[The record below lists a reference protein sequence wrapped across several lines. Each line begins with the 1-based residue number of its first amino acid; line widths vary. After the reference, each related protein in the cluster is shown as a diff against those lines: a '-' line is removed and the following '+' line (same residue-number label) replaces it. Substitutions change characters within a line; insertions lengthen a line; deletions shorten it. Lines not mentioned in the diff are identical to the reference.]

1 MRQGRRNGSIRESG
15 FVRETGDD
23 KTRRVIK
30 GVRPAPV
37 AQLDRVADFESVG
50 RGFEPLLAHHSSF
63 INVQLPIIN
72 I

>member
-37 AQLDRVADFESVG
+37 AQLDRVADFEFLEGDS
-50 RGFEPLLAHHSSF
+50 PSF
-63 INVQLPIIN
+63 LFISIYIPKTLSIKDLP
-72 I
+72 

>member
-1 MRQGRRNGSIRESG
+1 MRQSRRNGFIRESG

-23 KTRRVIK
+23 KTRKVVK

-50 RGFEPLLAHHSSF
+50 HVFESRRAHHIYSY
-63 INVQLPIIN
+63 Q
-72 I
+72 